1 MIQVPA
7 ADTHNCMQSH
17 WGFVCN
23 RPRTHARTK
32 GEPSRA
38 RKCSTAR
45 GMHFCDCYQTRQ
57 TVARSEWIP
66 IRNLS
71 LHHALCPFDFSLSL
85 FSYFF
90 HSLSLSLSVSLSL
103 SLSLYLS
110 PVIPVVPSLFFVLRE
125 ISRRTRRPSA
135 EFVAFVFLFP
145 FFFLRIL
152 DSPVGHR
159 ATKNACLS
167 IRGPRNVRPRAT
179 LASWKRKNKTG
190 FVVCTR
196 DYVLGKIF
204 VFVGDRVKHGE
215 YSKIFFR
222 DVRNIS
228 KGGGMLAGRQWIP
241 LQQSSHP
248 HPTLV
253 CLEREPGRKS
263 FVLTHR
269 HGWKFLF

>member
-1 MIQVPA
+1 MHAQRENRLVHGNA
-7 ADTHNCMQSH
+7 AQRAGCTSVIAIRH
-17 WGFVCN
+17 G
-23 RPRTHARTK
+23 RPLLDQN
-32 GEPSRA
+32 GSRSGTY
-38 RKCSTAR
+38 RSTTLCVLSISL
-45 GMHFCDCYQTRQ
+45 FLF
-57 TVARSEWIP
+57 SP
-66 IRNLS
+66 IFFILS
-71 LHHALCPFDFSLSL
+71 LCL
-85 FSYFF
+85 
-90 HSLSLSLSVSLSL
+90 SLSL